1 MRREDKGTSMETVI
15 KDVRFAVRSFVK
27 RPGFLVIAIATLA
40 LGIGATTAMFTVV
53 NSVLLR
59 PLQFPEPERIVL
71 FYGIN
76 PRDGI
81 NRSNMSMPDIVDW
94 QKQSQSFEQIAGFIS
109 TGLFLGVGDETERVR
124 GNYASKEFFP
134 LFKTNPIHGR
144 TLQPTDAQEG
154 SEPAVVISYGL
165 WQRRFGGATTVVNS
179 KITLNG
185 KAATI
190 VGIMPA
196 GFSYP
201 ADSEAWTAFN
211 LNDPDERRDNRMV
224 EVVTRLKPN
233 VSISQAQ
240 TEMNTI
246 SQRLAQNY
254 GETNTGWSVNL
265 VELRESLVGDL
276 RTSLLIL
283 LGAVAFVLLIACA
296 NVANLLLARAIYR
309 QKEIALRT
317 ALGASR
323 RRIVRQ
329 LLTESMLLS
338 IVSGVVGFTLSLGLL
353 RLLVA
358 ISPPNTPR
366 LDEIEID
373 LRAFS
378 VTLAVAI
385 FAGLLFGLFP
395 ALQTSRPNL
404 NDTLK
409 DGGQR
414 GSQFGGRN
422 RAGSAFIVSEIALSF
437 ILLAGAGLLIKS
449 FLHLREIDP
458 GFNAANV
465 LTMRLSLPP
474 GKYKQGEPR
483 AQIYKQLVE
492 QVKATPG
499 VKSAAAVLS
508 LPLGGDT
515 FEVGRSLIREGRPM
529 TPDEQTNAQ
538 YLPITPDYFQTLQI
552 PLKAGRT
559 FTDEDNLESTK
570 VVIVNE
576 TMARRL
582 WPGESAIGRRFTIWR
597 DEKFPRE
604 VVGVVGDT
612 RESLDKEA
620 DDEMYV
626 PYAQDAG
633 WGSMSLVVRTN
644 GEPTALA
651 GSVRD
656 AIRVVDKSVPNY
668 NLKTMNDVVSNSAAP
683 RRVPMLLLSAF
694 AGVAML
700 LAMLG
705 IYGVTSYYVTQR
717 THEIGVRMALGAQ
730 VVDVLK
736 LVLIRAMALAT
747 IGIVIGVAGAIAV
760 TRYLRSMLFDVKPID
775 VVTFVA
781 VALILAAVVLIACLI
796 PARRAMKVD
805 PLEALR

>member
-1 MRREDKGTSMETVI
+1 METLI
-15 KDVRFAVRSFVK
+15 KDLRFAVRSFLK
-27 RPGFLVIAIATLA
+27 RPGFLVIAVATLA

-76 PRDGI
+76 PRQGI
-81 NRSNMSMPDIVDW
+81 TQSNMSMPDILDW
-94 QKQSQSFEQIAGFIS
+94 QKQSQSFEQIAGFYS
-109 TGLFLGVGDETERVR
+109 GGLFLTVGDETERVR
-124 GNYASKEFFP
+124 GTGVSGEFFP

-144 TLQPTDAQEG
+144 TLQAADAQPG
-154 SEPAVVISYGL
+154 NEPVVVIGYSL
-165 WQRRFGGATTVVNS
+165 WQRRFGGAPGVVNS
-179 KITLNG
+179 KVILNG
-185 KAATI
+185 KATTI
-190 VGIMPA
+190 VGVMPA

-201 ADSEAWTAFN
+201 YESEAWTAMA
-211 LNDPDERRDNRMV
+211 LTEQDQPRDNRFV
-224 EVVTRLKPN
+224 SVVTRLKPN
-233 VSISQAQ
+233 VSLTQAQ
-240 TEMNTI
+240 TEMDTI
-246 SQRLAQNY
+246 NQRLSQNF
-254 GETNTGWSVNL
+254 GETNSGWSVRL
-265 VELRESLVGDL
+265 LELRESLVGDL

-309 QKEIALRT
+309 QKEIAVRT

-323 RRIVRQ
+323 MRIVRQ

-338 IVSGVVGFTLSLGLL
+338 IVSGVIGFTLSLGLI
-353 RLLVA
+353 RLLIA

-366 LDEIEID
+366 VEEIGID
-373 LRAFS
+373 LRVFS
-378 VTLAVAI
+378 VTLAVAV

-395 ALQTSRPNL
+395 ALQTSRPNV

-409 DGGQR
+409 DSGQR
-414 GSQFGGRN
+414 GSQMGGRN
-422 RAGSAFIVSEIALSF
+422 RAGSLFIVSEIALSF

-458 GFNAANV
+458 GFNPDNV
-465 LTMRLSLPP
+465 LTMRVTLPP

-483 AQIYKQLVE
+483 AQVYKQLIDE
-492 QVKATPG
+492 VKATPG

-515 FEVGRSLIREGRPM
+515 FAVWRGVIREGRPL
-529 TPDEQTNAQ
+529 TLEEQTNAQ
-538 YLPITPDYFQTLQI
+538 NLPVTPDYFQTLQI
-552 PLKAGRT
+552 PLKAGRI
-559 FTDEDNLESTK
+559 FTDHDSLESTK
-570 VVIVNE
+570 VIIINE
-576 TMARRL
+576 TLARRL
-582 WPGESAIGRRFTIWR
+582 WPGESPIGQRFSVWR

-612 RESLDKEA
+612 KESLEKEA
-620 DDEMYV
+620 GNQMYI
-626 PYAQDAG
+626 PYAQDPT
-633 WGSMSLVVRTN
+633 WGSLSLVVRTT
-644 GEPTALA
+644 GEPAALA

-656 AIRVVDKSVPNY
+656 AIRSVDKAVPTY

-683 RRVPMLLLSAF
+683 RRVPMLLLSVF

-730 VVDVLK
+730 IVDVLK
-736 LVLIRAMALAT
+736 LVLSRAMVLAT
-747 IGIVIGVAGAIAV
+747 IGIGIGVVGAIAL
-760 TRYLRSMLFDVKPID
+760 TRYLTSMLFGVKPID
-775 VVTFVA
+775 VVTFIA
-781 VALILAAVVLIACLI
+781 VAVVLALVVLVACLV
-796 PARRAMKVD
+796 PARRATKID